1 MSIRPLSPLASP
13 VAMPGKLGKYQLTGV
28 LGEGAMGVVYKGI
41 DPVIQ
46 RVVAVKAI
54 RKQLFDASTAN
65 LSVAQRFRNEA
76 QAAGRLSH
84 PGIVGV
90 YEYGED
96 DGDAYIAMEYVEGV
110 SLSQLM
116 QNTPRMPEADVLSL
130 MVQLLDALHYA
141 HQRGV
146 WHRDVKP
153 NNIVVTPT
161 GQLKVTD
168 FGIARIES
176 SEATQLTVLLGSPGY
191 IAPERYTGES
201 PDWRVDIFSCGVL
214 LYHLLTGRPPF
225 TGSEAEVMYQVLHEH
240 PTPPSQTAA
249 AAPRCFDG
257 IVARALAKK
266 PDDRYRTAFDFRE
279 ALQNAGA
286 LPVPPTLSIEVM
298 TSVRQRIERTATL
311 KLPRSMPGVP
321 PEAASAPSAGPSS
334 NAPSAAPAVAPASL
348 PLASSPSLPPATDSA
363 AAGPVSVPAS
373 PTGWDTTL
381 LAKVEAQLARHVGP
395 IAAVLVRRTARQC
408 AGLPELLARLAD
420 EALAGDE
427 RAAFV
432 AATAPL
438 AAAGAPPPLPAAAL
452 RGGGGP
458 TTRPPT
464 AQLPVLAVAPLRPE
478 TVEQAE
484 RVLAGY
490 IGPIARVVTKKAAAA
505 AAGRDEFYAVLA
517 ELAADSV
524 DRATLLK
531 ALSRIA

>member
-13 VAMPGKLGKYQLTGV
+13 VAMPAKLGKYQLTGV

-41 DPVIQ
+41 DPVI
-46 RVVAVKAI
+46 RRTVAVKAI

-116 QNTPRMPEADVLSL
+116 NNGSRMPESDVLSL

-153 NNIVVTPT
+153 NNIVVTPA

-176 SEATQLTVLLGSPGY
+176 NEATQLTVLLGSPGY
-191 IAPERYTGES
+191 IAPERYTGEA

-266 PDDRYRTAFDFRE
+266 PDDRYRTALDFRE

-321 PEAASAPSAGPSS
+321 AEEASAPSA
-334 NAPSAAPAVAPASL
+334 APSVPPPAAPSVAPLSL
-348 PLASSPSLPPATDSA
+348 PLGSTPSPPPATDST
-363 AAGPVSVPAS
+363 AAGPVSVPSS
-373 PTGWDTTL
+373 PTGWDPAL
-381 LAKVEAQLARHVGP
+381 LATVEAQLARHVGP

-408 AGLPELLARLAD
+408 SGLRELLARLSD
-420 EALAGDE
+420 DALAGDD

-438 AAAGAPPPLPAAAL
+438 AAAGAPPPPPAAL
-452 RGGGGP
+452 RTGDGP

-464 AQLPVLAVAPLRPE
+464 AQLPVLAVEPLRPE
-478 TVEQAE
+478 PVEQAE

-531 ALSRIA
+531 ALSRVA

>member
-13 VAMPGKLGKYQLTGV
+13 VAMPAKLGKYQLTGV

-41 DPVIQ
+41 DPVI
-46 RVVAVKAI
+46 RRTVAVKAI

-116 QNTPRMPEADVLSL
+116 NNGSRMPESDVLSL

-153 NNIVVTPT
+153 NNIVVTPE

-176 SEATQLTVLLGSPGY
+176 NEATQLTVLLGSPGY
-191 IAPERYTGES
+191 IAPERYTGEA

-249 AAPRCFDG
+249 ATPRCFDG

-266 PDDRYRTAFDFRE
+266 PDDRYRTALDFRE
-279 ALQNAGA
+279 ALQHAGA

-321 PEAASAPSAGPSS
+321 AEEASAPSIPPS
-334 NAPSAAPAVAPASL
+334 VAPASL
-348 PLASSPSLPPATDSA
+348 PLDSAAGPPPATDSA
-363 AAGPVSVPAS
+363 AAGPVSVPPS
-373 PTGWDTTL
+373 PTGWDPAL

-408 AGLPELLARLAD
+408 VGLPELLAQLAD
-420 EALAGDE
+420 DALAGDD
-427 RAAFV
+427 RGGAGGRP
-432 AATAPL
+432 APPPP
-438 AAAGAPPPLPAAAL
+438 AGAPPPPPPARPPA
-452 RGGGGP
+452 RP
-458 TTRPPT
+458 PPPRPPT
-464 AQLPVLAVAPLRPE
+464 AQLPVLGIVPLRPE

-484 RVLAGY
+484 RVLAAH